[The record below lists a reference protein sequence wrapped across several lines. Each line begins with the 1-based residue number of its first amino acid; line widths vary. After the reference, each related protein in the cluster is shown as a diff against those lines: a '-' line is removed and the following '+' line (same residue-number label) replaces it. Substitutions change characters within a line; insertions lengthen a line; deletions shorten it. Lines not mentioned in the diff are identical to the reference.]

1 MTRISRAGGF
11 LAMLLVVVGCSP
23 TTSPAPSASS
33 GGQPSAAPPSAS
45 AAASAAAQS
54 AAASAAAS
62 AAVESPSA
70 STAAIPTGGTITYV
84 TESPGSLIGVM
95 SNGPGES
102 WIAQLT
108 TRGLADYDKDG
119 NWKPLLATDIPT
131 VANGGVSA
139 DGLTITWK
147 LKPNLKWS
155 DGTPITSDD
164 VKFTW
169 EVCSDPA
176 SSCVKTAGIVD
187 ITALDTPD
195 PQTVVLHYKRL
206 FFGYKGQFRWGIL
219 PRHSKDVGAPAD
231 LKKWA
236 YNTTLNPSSG
246 PFMVKSFDQEQ
257 SISLV
262 RNPNFYD
269 APKPYLDGI
278 NAVFRSDNE
287 VFRQM
292 VISGQADLAPS
303 VKRDPDLLADL
314 HSRGFTIGTGSSPYQ
329 GRFSLNPRD
338 PSDLTKPHPILGDP
352 NVRKAILMGSDVDK
366 VTYTWN
372 FPGIYTPTRYTSRW
386 DLWGPE
392 YACGLPPIQFDQ
404 AGAKALLDSAGWT
417 VGANGIRGKS
427 GVPMKLRVTVY
438 SGYGEED
445 NQVVWLD
452 ELKQLGIDAV
462 ADNVDAGILY
472 GNWKDGNPAATGK
485 YDLIYWEQGKDLGDP
500 QTEAEQY
507 YLSKNIP
514 SEKNPSGWN
523 FAGINDP
530 EIDNWVTTAGGTLDQ
545 TVRQANLCKVADKV
559 TNTNY
564 AEEWFGILPSF
575 KYSQPKLKGWHDA
588 EQYTYFGQD
597 SEDWYLEP

>member
-1 MTRISRAGGF
+1 MTRISKASRM
-11 LAMLLVVVGCSP
+11 LAVVVMVVGCSP
-23 TTSPAPSASS
+23 ATSPSPSAST
-33 GGQPSAAPPSAS
+33 GGQAPPSTGAS
-45 AAASAAAQS
+45 SGASVA
-54 AAASAAAS
+54 
-62 AAVESPSA
+62 P

-84 TESPGSLIGVM
+84 AEVPHSLIGVM

-108 TRGLADYDKDG
+108 TRGLADQDASG

-131 VANGGVSA
+131 TENGAVSA
-139 DGLTITWK
+139 DGLTVTWK

-155 DGTPITSDD
+155 DGTPLTSDD

-176 SSCVKTAGIVD
+176 SSCVKSAGLVD
-187 ITALDTPD
+187 ITSVDTPD

-206 FFGYKGQFRWGIL
+206 YFGYKGQFRWGVL
-219 PRHSKDVGAPAD
+219 PRHSSDVGAPAD

-236 YNTTLNPSSG
+236 YNTTLNVSSG
-246 PFMVKSFDQEQ
+246 PFMVKSYDQGQ
-257 SISLV
+257 SISVV

-269 APKPYLDGI
+269 APKPYLDAI
-278 NAVFRSDNE
+278 NVVFRSDNE

-303 VKRDPDLLADL
+303 VKRDPDIIADL
-314 HSRGFTIGTGSSPYQ
+314 KAKGFTIGSGLSPYQ
-329 GRFSLNPRD
+329 GRFSLNPRS
-338 PSDLTKPHPILGDP
+338 PSDLSKPHPVLGDP

-372 FPGIYTPTRYTSRW
+372 FPGVYTPTRYTSRW

-392 YACGLPPIQFDQ
+392 YACGLPPIQYDL

-417 VGANGIRGKS
+417 VGSDGVRSKNGVR
-427 GVPMKLRVTVY
+427 MKLRVTVY

-445 NQVVWLD
+445 NEVVWISQ
-452 ELKQLGIDAV
+452 LKDLGIEAV
-462 ADNVDAGILY
+462 ADNVDAGVLY
-472 GNWKDGNPAATGK
+472 GNWKDGNPASKGT
-485 YDLIYWEQGKDLGDP
+485 YDLIFWEQGKDLGDP

-514 SEKNPSGWN
+514 SASNPSGWN

-530 EIDNWVTTAGGTLDQ
+530 EIDNWVNTAGATLDQ
-545 TVRQANLCKVADKV
+545 AVRKDNLCKVSDKV
-559 TNTNY
+559 TNTLY
-564 AEEWFGILPSF
+564 DEEWFGVLPSF